1 MISSSTIANKDVLY
15 AKSAAPV
22 TVQSGQNDLAV
33 SFRRN
38 TVRVDV
44 NVDARGLFGKID
56 NTTTVELGTG
66 TGDHLQV
73 LLSPET

>member
-44 NVDARGLFGKID
+44 NVDARGLLVK
-56 NTTTVELGTG
+56 
-66 TGDHLQV
+66 
-73 LLSPET
+73 

>member
-1 MISSSTIANKDVLY
+1 MTGMFSTNDGTAPVINNGVISSSTLANKDVLY

-44 NVDARGLFGKID
+44 NVDARGLLVK
-56 NTTTVELGTG
+56 
-66 TGDHLQV
+66 
-73 LLSPET
+73 